1 MVAYTDFQNKAPT
14 DECLDPENKKMFAV
28 LYVTIF
34 AFHPDLDIDRVIIKC
49 SFCHSREK
57 LTSFNYFKHKQLD
70 FKDNKTLLQ
79 LRDCTLTVADKKIK
93 IAISE
98 MFSTKLKLVADC

>member
-14 DECLDPENKKMFAV
+14 DECLDPENKKMFVV

-57 LTSFNYFKHKQLD
+57 LPSFNYLKHKQLD

-79 LRDCTLTVADKKIK
+79 LRDSSLL
-93 IAISE
+93 SR
-98 MFSTKLKLVADC
+98 TKRSKLQFLKCLAPS